1 MLRFALLSAL
11 SESAPISRNSLMS
24 SRRYVAFAPK
34 IMRIRA
40 EREGL
45 SLLRNCL
52 NPLIFNP
59 KYFDMV
65 V

>member
-11 SESAPISRNSLMS
+11 SERAPISRNSLMS

-34 IMRIRA
+34 MTRTRA
-40 EREGL
+40 EREGI
-45 SLLRNCL
+45 SLLRSAL
-52 NPLIFNP
+52 NHRMVNP
-59 KYFDMV
+59 NFFDMV